1 MTHTRAE
8 AKAYNDKLKIDM
20 SIEDKLELLFDDLRA
35 YTINNLGTKK
45 YDAIKK
51 VFNTFKEDEKDANIE
66 IILREL
72 KRIKNGEPAGMF
84 VNAFSIEALKEA
96 VEIVLNADDMEA
108 LLDKIKLKLYVM
120 GDGDLDEKEVL
131 EAVLNDNFHKDYER
145 QILSI
150 ITRFVGKKYY
160 NYFYRDLEYHLNK
173 IIDNRTYWCESLEP
187 KVADLR
193 ARKEEERKTNET
205 R

>member
-35 YTINNLGTKK
+35 YVRNNLGTKK

-108 LLDKIKLKLYVM
+108 LLDKIKLKLYDM
-120 GDGDLDEKEVL
+120 GDRDIDEKEVL
-131 EAVLNDNFHKDYER
+131 EAVLNDNFPKDYER
-145 QILSI
+145 QILSV

-160 NYFYRDLEYHLNK
+160 NYFYRDLEYHLNNR
-173 IIDNRTYWCESLEP
+173 IDNYTYWCESLEP
-187 KVADLR
+187 KVIELK
-193 ARKEEERKTNET
+193 ARKEEERGINET

>member
-35 YTINNLGTKK
+35 YVINNLGTKK

-108 LLDKIKLKLYVM
+108 LLDKIKLKLYDM
-120 GDGDLDEKEVL
+120 GDRDIDEKEVL

-145 QILSI
+145 QILSV

-173 IIDNRTYWCESLEP
+173 IIDNHTYWCESLEP
-187 KVADLR
+187 KVVELK
-193 ARKEEERKTNET
+193 ARKEEERGTNET